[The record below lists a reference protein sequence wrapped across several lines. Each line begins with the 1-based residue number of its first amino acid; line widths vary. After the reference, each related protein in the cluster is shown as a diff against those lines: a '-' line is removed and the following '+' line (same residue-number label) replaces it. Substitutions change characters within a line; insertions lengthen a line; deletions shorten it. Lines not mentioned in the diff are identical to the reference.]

1 MTDLAEAASQLYG
14 LPPEEFVPART
25 DLATQAKA
33 DGDKALAKAV
43 SQLPKPT
50 TAAWL
55 LNQLVRDQPD
65 QVSELISLGDAL
77 REAQEKLAG
86 PQLRQLS
93 QQRHEVIAGFT
104 RKALAPARKAGRPVT
119 ADLSAQVQETL
130 SAAIADPQAGQALLS
145 GRLTKG
151 LSYAGLGDVSTS
163 GAVSTATARP
173 KAEAAKPDRSADLE
187 RLRRIREATA
197 EVERLEQAMSEA
209 TEGADVAQRAEQ
221 EAREEVAAATARVDE
236 LRSALAEAQEAL
248 AASENVVAS
257 ASEARAEAAQR
268 TDALA
273 EELSAA
279 RVVLAEARGG

>member
-1 MTDLAEAASQLYG
+1 MTDLTEAASQLYG
-14 LPPEEFVPART
+14 LPPEEFVPARSE
-25 DLATQAKA
+25 LVARAKA

-55 LNQLVRDQPD
+55 LNQLVRDQPE

-77 REAQEKLAG
+77 RQAQEKLAG

-104 RKALAPARKAGRPVT
+104 RKALAPARQAGRPVT

-130 SAAIADPQAGQALLS
+130 SAAIADPQAGEALLS

-151 LSYAGLGDVSTS
+151 LSYAGLGEVTTS
-163 GAVSTATARP
+163 GPVTTAARPTAR
-173 KAEAAKPDRSADLE
+173 ADRPDPSADLA
-187 RLRRIREATA
+187 RRRRIREAAA

-209 TEGADVAQRAEQ
+209 TDEASEAQRAEEQ
-221 EAREEVAAATARVDE
+221 GRAEVDASKERVEE
-236 LRSALAEAQEAL
+236 LRSALAAAQEAL
-248 AASENVVAS
+248 AGAEGLLTTARQT
-257 ASEARAEAAQR
+257 RAEAGQR

-273 EELSAA
+273 EELAAA
-279 RVVLAEARGG
+279 RDALAQAEGS

>member
-1 MTDLAEAASQLYG
+1 MTDLTEAASQLYG
-14 LPPEEFVPART
+14 LPPEEFVPARSE
-25 DLATQAKA
+25 LVARAKA

-55 LNQLVRDQPD
+55 LNQLVRDQPE

-77 REAQEKLAG
+77 RQAQEKLAG

-130 SAAIADPQAGQALLS
+130 SAAIADPQAGEALLS

-151 LSYAGLGDVSTS
+151 LSYAGLGEVTTS
-163 GAVSTATARP
+163 GPVTTAARPTAR
-173 KAEAAKPDRSADLE
+173 ADRPDPSADLA
-187 RLRRIREATA
+187 RRRRIREAAA

-209 TEGADVAQRAEQ
+209 TDEASEAQRAEEQ
-221 EAREEVAAATARVDE
+221 GRAEVDASKERVEE
-236 LRSALAEAQEAL
+236 LRSALAAAQEAL
-248 AASENVVAS
+248 AGAEGLLTTARQT
-257 ASEARAEAAQR
+257 RAEAGQR

-273 EELSAA
+273 EELAAA
-279 RVVLAEARGG
+279 RDALAQAEGS